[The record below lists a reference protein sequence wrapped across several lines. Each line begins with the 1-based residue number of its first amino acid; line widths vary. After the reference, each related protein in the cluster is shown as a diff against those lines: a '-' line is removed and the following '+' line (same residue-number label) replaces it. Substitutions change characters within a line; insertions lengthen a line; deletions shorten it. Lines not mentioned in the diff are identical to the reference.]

1 MVNKDPLESLPD
13 EFTEGVDS
21 FYDLLEIPSNANQGE
36 VKRAYREKIR
46 RYHPDTCDEPYAEK
60 LTFVLNRGMDVLDKQ
75 SERMLYNELG
85 HKRYYHQM
93 ASTSEGTSSTL
104 MQTEEYERST
114 YDLIKMANL
123 TIHTREPWWK
133 VVLKSKGFKITVYS
147 TLIIGALF
155 AFLLY
160 I

>member
-1 MVNKDPLESLPD
+1 MVEKDPLQTLPD
-13 EFTEGVDS
+13 EIGEGVET
-21 FYDLLEIPSNANQGE
+21 FYDLLEIPANANQGE

-46 RYHPDTCDEPYAEK
+46 RYHPDTCDKPYAEE

-93 ASTSEGTSSTL
+93 ASTSESSSGGPI
-104 MQTEEYERST
+104 QTEEYESST

-133 VVLKSKGFKITVYS
+133 VILQSKGFKVAVYS
-147 TLIIGALF
+147 IVILGALF
-155 AFLLY
+155 GFLLY

>member
-21 FYDLLEIPSNANQGE
+21 FYDLLEIPANANQGE

-93 ASTSEGTSSTL
+93 VSTSEGTSSTPI
-104 MQTEEYERST
+104 QTEEYERST

>member
-1 MVNKDPLESLPD
+1 MVEKDPLKTLPD
-13 EFTEGVDS
+13 KVGAGVDS
-21 FYDLLEIPSNANQGE
+21 FYDLLEVPHNANQGE

-93 ASTSEGTSSTL
+93 VSTSESPSSSPI
-104 MQTEEYERST
+104 QAEDYESST
-114 YDLIKMANL
+114 YDLIKMTNL
-123 TIHTREPWWK
+123 TIHTREAWWR
-133 VVLKSKGFKITVYS
+133 VILKSKGFKLAVYS
-147 TLIIGALF
+147 ALILATLFG
-155 AFLLY
+155 FLLY
-160 I
+160 L

>member
-1 MVNKDPLESLPD
+1 MVEKDPLDTLPD
-13 EFTEGVDS
+13 EVGEGVES
-21 FYDLLEIPSNANQGE
+21 FYDLLEIPPNANQGE

-46 RYHPDTCDEPYAEK
+46 RSHPDTCDEPYAEK
-60 LTFVLNRGMDVLDKQ
+60 LTFALNRGMDVLDKQ

-85 HKRYYHQM
+85 HKQYYHQM
-93 ASTSEGTSSTL
+93 LSTSDSSNSAPI
-104 MQTEEYERST
+104 QTEEYESST

-133 VVLKSKGFKITVYS
+133 VVLKSKGFKVTIYS
-147 TLIIGALF
+147 TLVLGALF
-155 AFLLY
+155 GFLLY